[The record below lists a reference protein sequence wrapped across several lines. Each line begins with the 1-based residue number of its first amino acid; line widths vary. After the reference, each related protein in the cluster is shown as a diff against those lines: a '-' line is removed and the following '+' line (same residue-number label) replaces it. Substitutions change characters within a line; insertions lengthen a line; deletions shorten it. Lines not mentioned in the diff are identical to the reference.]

1 MLNCKKPGINNLI
14 VGLLPLAIGIL
25 IIITIPSWGNWLAGY
40 PDQVLQQQ
48 LPAEAS
54 ATVQVIVGII
64 FGPLLDQV
72 GGWIGIVGYFVG
84 GLVTLIGL
92 VVTFNGL
99 TSLRKKNRYI

>member
-1 MLNCKKPGINNLI
+1 MLICKKPGISNLL

-40 PDQVLQQQ
+40 PELVLQQE

-54 ATVQVIVGII
+54 SLVQVILGVI

-72 GGWIGIVGYFVG
+72 GEWIGIVGYFVG

-92 VVTFNGL
+92 VITLRGL
-99 TSLRKKNRYI
+99 TSLRKKE